1 MIKKA
6 LFACILSIV
15 LLLTISTTAF
25 AADDIELKSCQT
37 TGETI
42 ENKICFQLQ
51 EKYKEEP
58 YIKFNT
64 IETDVCKYT
73 ISLKIDGVNTIVY
86 ISKKPSPVD
95 PIPGTF
101 NEKADVEFNLI
112 KNLTTAVLYNEEQ
125 NNPFVEAKYPY
136 NQINER
142 IISAFG
148 KEEGIRVRYFLAE
161 DIDYVKDNLKK
172 NYMEE
177 ELFIDTYFYKTRV
190 DIGVQSITVY
200 LTKEPNLYQRV
211 FLGVNIWKMFMIII
225 VVMNITVLSILA
237 YKMGRRKNEI
247 SKQNSETK

>member
-15 LLLTISTTAF
+15 LLLTISITAF

-73 ISLKIDGVNTIVY
+73 ISLKIDGVNTTVY

-95 PIPGTF
+95 QIPGTF

-112 KNLTTAVLYNEEQ
+112 KNLTTAVLYSEEQ
-125 NNPFVEAKYPY
+125 NNPFVEATYPY

-172 NYMEE
+172 NHMEE

-237 YKMGRRKNEI
+237 YKMGKRKNEI